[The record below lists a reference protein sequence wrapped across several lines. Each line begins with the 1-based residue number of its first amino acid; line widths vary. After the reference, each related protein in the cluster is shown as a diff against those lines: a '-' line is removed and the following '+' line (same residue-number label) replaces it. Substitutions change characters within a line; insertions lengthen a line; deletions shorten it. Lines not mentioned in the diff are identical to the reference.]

1 MSLRFFRCL
10 LIRFAGSLLFAS
22 FGELSELFEDC
33 MLDMLLDVRLLVLNL
48 REFIGVRE
56 EVVHLSVTGLVS
68 SDC

>member
-1 MSLRFFRCL
+1 M
-10 LIRFAGSLLFAS
+10 FAS

-33 MLDMLLDVRLLVLNL
+33 MLDMLLDVGLLVLNL